1 MDHFKVDRA
10 DNCIW
15 LIDERD
21 EGQQT
26 HFTPDQAQK
35 VGKALLNIS
44 FKGLNHTE
52 VAGRIE
58 VNGQ

>member
-1 MDHFKVDRA
+1 MEHFKVDRS

-21 EGQQT
+21 KGQQT
-26 HFTPDQAQK
+26 HFTPEQAQE
-35 VGKALLNIS
+35 VGRALLNIS
-44 FKGLNHTE
+44 FKGLDHLG

-58 VNGQ
+58 